1 MLKTTL
7 KILAG
12 LLLLVVASLFAIP
25 YFFKDQITAKITT
38 IINSKVDA
46 NVSFKDANLSLF
58 KNFPNA
64 SLTLDSLLIINKAP
78 FAGDTLVSLGELDL
92 KMSVKELFK
101 DANETMNIQGIATKN
116 GVVNILFNKDGLGN
130 YDIAIKD
137 DKPATE
143 SSDSKLSL
151 NIQNYK
157 VDNLRFKYYD
167 ESSKIKLVLD
177 SINHE
182 GTGDFA
188 ASKLDLVTQTT
199 TKVSLDMDKVNYMKN
214 VALTLDAVLGI
225 DLENSKYSF
234 KENKALI
241 NQLPLEFDGF
251 IQIVEGGQDYDL
263 KFKTPTS
270 SFKNFLGV
278 IPAAYESSL
287 DNVKTTGDFTIVG
300 FAKGRYS
307 DTTVPKFNIAIA
319 SNNAS
324 FKYPDLPKSVQNI
337 VIDTKII
344 NETGILN
351 NTYVNLDK
359 LSFKIDQDVFNA
371 KAKITNVTQ
380 NAIVDAM
387 LKGTVNLGNLS
398 QAYPIKLDKPLS
410 GILKADVTT
419 KFDMQSVENSQYQN
433 INNAGT
439 MSLSGFKYT
448 DENGKALN
456 ISTALVQFNPSQVNL
471 KQFNAATGKSDISVT
486 GILENFYGFIFKNQE
501 LKGNFTLFSN
511 QIAVSDFM
519 TTGSTTASTGN
530 TASKTATKTTP
541 QATDA
546 MKIPAFLNC
555 TLSAKAN
562 TVLYDN
568 LTLKDVSGKL
578 LVKDEKVTMENV
590 KTSIFGGSI
599 GLNGSVSTK
608 GKTPVFDMNL
618 GLNQVDIAQSFTQL
632 DMLKKLAP
640 IAGIINGKL
649 NSTIKLN
656 GNLTNDMSPDLK
668 SLTGDLLGQLLSTT
682 VNASNSTLL
691 TALTSNIKFL
701 DLSKINFNDL
711 KAAITF
717 KDGQVNVRP
726 FDIKYKDIKAT
737 IGGTHGFDQTM
748 NYSLKFDV
756 PAKYLGSDANALIA
770 KLTPTDAA
778 KLENIPINAL
788 MTGSFTNPKIS
799 TDIKTAVTNLTN
811 QLIQQQKAE
820 LISKGTSKLTDLINK
835 NKKPGDT
842 TKTVVPTT
850 KAEVQEQAK
859 VEVKKQ
865 ATSLLKGLLNKK
877 KTTTPAATTPPA
889 TETEQNP

>member
-1 MLKTTL
+1 MLKTIL
-7 KILAG
+7 KVLAG

-64 SLTLDSLLIINKAP
+64 SLTLDSLTIINKAP
-78 FAGDTLVSLGELDL
+78 FAGDTLVALGELDL

-101 DANETMNIQGIATKN
+101 DANETMNIQGISTKN

-143 SSDSKLSL
+143 SGDSKLSL

-188 ASKLDLVTQTT
+188 ASKLDLVTKTT
-199 TKVSLDMDKVNYMKN
+199 TKVSLDMDRVNYMKN

-241 NQLPLEFDGF
+241 NQLPLAFDGF

-278 IPAAYESSL
+278 IPAAYAASL
-287 DNVKTTGDFTIVG
+287 DNVKTTGDFSIVG

-351 NTYVNLDK
+351 DTYVNLDK

-380 NAIVDAM
+380 NAVVDAM

-419 KFDMQSVENSQYQN
+419 KFDMQSVEKSQYQN

-501 LKGNFTLFSN
+501 LKGNFNLSSN
-511 QIAVSDFM
+511 QLAVSDFM
-519 TTGSTTASTGN
+519 TTGSTTASKTTTEG
-530 TASKTATKTTP
+530 KTATTTS

-578 LVKDEKVTMENV
+578 IVKDEKVTMENV
-590 KTSIFGGSI
+590 KTAIFGGNI

-608 GKTPVFDMNL
+608 GKVPVFDMNL

-717 KDGQVNVRP
+717 KDGQVSVRP

-770 KLTPTDAA
+770 KLTPADAA

-788 MTGSFTNPKIS
+788 MTGNFSSPKIS
-799 TDIKTAVTNLTN
+799 TDLKTAVTNLTN
-811 QLIQQQKAE
+811 QLIQQQKAA

-835 NKKPGDT
+835 NKKPGDS
-842 TKTVVPTT
+842 TKTVLPTT

-877 KTTTPAATTPPA
+877 KTTTPPATTTPA
-889 TETEQNP
+889 TETEDK